1 MNLSHY
7 LFIQHLICFPCIF
20 FIVESCCKVYFII
33 ARVCMYVRGCLRSD
47 NSTTIKKKFV
57 KMHAILL
64 IPYHTIATLHQ
75 TTKLNKLKMK
85 FRAITCASYKISK
98 TISIRSKLIYRN
110 CTKTAVESK
119 LHIALTVG
127 KQNILSNC
135 SIIIEFSLL
144 FVSP

>member
-1 MNLSHY
+1 
-7 LFIQHLICFPCIF
+7 
-20 FIVESCCKVYFII
+20 
-33 ARVCMYVRGCLRSD
+33 MYVRGCLRSD